1 MKNGK
6 NDNLRLFTNRVLAI
20 GSIPLTLIANVPL
33 HLMLYFGNWA
43 SEGDR
48 IAGTIVGVVVTI
60 GWIVGCMLS
69 APKWYA
75 NIEFTP
81 EGLIHRAPF
90 RKTTLVPYR
99 SLHIYPA
106 YYIHVCVPVPYIVF
120 STKILSNYELSHI
133 NNVPNTSE
141 VIPIE
146 YRRKTYEKL
155 LNVLPPDGRAML
167 RAAFD
172 EKYEQETRQKGSK

>member
-1 MKNGK
+1 MKNTK
-6 NDNLRLFTNRVLAI
+6 NDNLRLLTNKGLAV
-20 GSIPLTLIANVPL
+20 SSVFVTLLITGA
-33 HLMLYFGNWA
+33 LYFIHYVSG
-43 SEGDR
+43 GQKGID
-48 IAGTIVGVVVTI
+48 IQCVVLGV
-60 GWIVGCMLS
+60 GWIVGCMLC

-75 NIEFTP
+75 NIEFAP

-90 RKTTLVPYR
+90 RKATLVPYR

-155 LNVLPPDGRAML
+155 LNVLPREGRAML

-172 EKYEQETRQKGSK
+172 EKYEQETRK

>member
-6 NDNLRLFTNRVLAI
+6 NDNLRLFTNRALAI
-20 GSIPLTLIANVPL
+20 GSIPLTL
-33 HLMLYFGNWA
+33 LMMGGIYFIHYMGGGQI
-43 SEGDR
+43 EVD
-48 IAGTIVGVVVTI
+48 IQCVVVGIVWI
-60 GWIVGCMLS
+60 GACLFA

-90 RKTTLVPYR
+90 RKATLVPYR

-155 LNVLPPDGRAML
+155 LKVLPPDGRAML

-172 EKYEQETRQKGSK
+172 DKYEQETGK

>member
-1 MKNGK
+1 MKNK
-6 NDNLRLFTNRVLAI
+6 EPDNLRMFTNSGLAV
-20 GSIPLTLIANVPL
+20 GSIFLTLLIIGGLLLVN
-33 HLMLYFGNWA
+33 YWGNGMK
-43 SEGDR
+43 EVK
-48 IAGTIVGVVVTI
+48 ICCVVI
-60 GWIVGCMLS
+60 GGLWFVGCLFS

-90 RKTTLVPYR
+90 RKATLVPYR

-120 STKILSNYELSHI
+120 STKIMSYYELTHI

-155 LNVLPPDGRAML
+155 LNVLPREGRAML

-172 EKYEQETRQKGSK
+172 EKYEQETQRQDDRKKL